1 MSAYIVSRMANDAF
15 RALAHP
21 LRRDIVERLSG
32 GVATVGEVTRDFAV
46 SKPTISRHLKLLED
60 AGVVSRAIDGRVH
73 RLALRPQALAEASD
87 WIENQRERWERLFDV
102 VGEYL
107 EERTQRP

>member
-1 MSAYIVSRMANDAF
+1 MANDSF

-32 GVATVGEVTRDFAV
+32 GVATVGEVSRDFGV
-46 SKPTISRHLKLLED
+46 SKPTVSRHLKLLED
-60 AGVVSRAIDGRVH
+60 AGVVSRAIDGRTH
-73 RLALRPQALAEASD
+73 RLSLQPGALAEAAE
-87 WIENQRERWERLFDV
+87 WIETQRARWERLFDV

-107 EERTQRP
+107 EETERR